1 MSNLQE
7 VWAEV
12 LSMLEIELPSIQFN
26 TWMTPLEPLK
36 LTEEELYL
44 YAPNSFI
51 KKMIESKYIE
61 DIKHYTEFL
70 LKKDYSII
78 ILETGDPSLEIM
90 ETAKKTDST
99 GQQYF
104 EIQEEEGEERILKED
119 PSRVYDSN
127 NQVLNPKYTFDT
139 FVKGKSNELALAA
152 SKAVAENPATQYN
165 PLFIWGGAGLGKTHL
180 MQAIAHEILQKDPSA
195 KVSYTSSEKFTN
207 ELIASIGNK
216 STSKNVEFRDKYRR
230 IDVLLID
237 DIQFIAGKTGT
248 QEEFFHTFND
258 LYTQNKQIIIS
269 SDRPPKEIKTLE
281 ERLISRFEWGLMT
294 DIQMP
299 DYETRVAIL
308 QAKLKQERKE
318 MPQEVLEYIAMNIK
332 SNIRELEGALLTVL
346 AYSSLMKNRSI
357 DLSLAKE
364 ALKKVI
370 QEKER
375 KPITLELIQ
384 EVIATNY
391 HLEIEDLVSKSRA
404 KQNAYPRQIAMYLSR
419 QLTDLSLMK
428 IANAFN
434 RDHSTIMHGIDK
446 ILKDM
451 EEDENFKKEI
461 DHLIIEIRNQ

>member
-1 MSNLQE
+1 MSDLQE
-7 VWAEV
+7 IWSEV
-12 LSMLEIELPSIQFN
+12 LNMMEIELTTVQFN
-26 TWMTPLEPLK
+26 TWMAPLK
-36 LTEEELYL
+36 PLQMTEDELVL
-44 YAPNSFI
+44 YAPNNFI
-51 KKMIESKYIE
+51 KKMIVSKYI
-61 DIKHYTEFL
+61 DNISYALEFL
-70 LKKDYSII
+70 LSKKLKITI
-78 ILETGDPSLEIM
+78 TEPGDQAIEDLNIE
-90 ETAKKTDST
+90 KKTDSN

-104 EIQEEEGEERILKED
+104 DINEEKQKQDTKEK
-119 PSRVYDSN
+119 SRNKYDTN
-127 NQVLNPKYTFDT
+127 NQLLNPKYTFDT

-152 SKAVAENPATQYN
+152 SRAVAENPATQYN

-180 MQAIAHEILQKDPSA
+180 MQAIAHEILKNDPNM
-195 KVSYTSSEKFTN
+195 KVSYISSEKFTN

-216 STSKNVEFRDKYRR
+216 STTKNIEFRDKYRR

-308 QAKLKQERKE
+308 QAKLNQERKE
-318 MPQEVLEYIAMNIK
+318 MPMEVLEYIAMNIK

-346 AYSSLMKNRSI
+346 AYSSLMKNKNI
-357 DLSLAKE
+357 DINLAKD

-370 QEKER
+370 AEKER
-375 KPITLELIQ
+375 KPVTLELIQ
-384 EVIATNY
+384 EIVAVNY
-391 HLEIEDLVSKSRA
+391 HLETTDLSSKSRA
-404 KQNAYPRQIAMYLSR
+404 KQIAYPRQIAMYLCR

-428 IANAFN
+428 IANSFN

-446 ILKDM
+446 ITSDMGKD
-451 EEDENFKKEI
+451 ESLKKEI
-461 DHLIIEIRNQ
+461 QDLITEIKNQ

>member
-1 MSNLQE
+1 MSDINE
-7 VWAEV
+7 IWEEV
-12 LSMLEIELPSIQFN
+12 LSMLEIELTYTQFN
-26 TWMTPLEPLK
+26 TWISPLK
-36 LTEEELYL
+36 PLQLTEDELLL
-44 YAPNSFI
+44 YAPNSYI
-51 KKMIESKYIE
+51 KKMINKKYIQ
-61 DIKHYTEFL
+61 DIDHHMEFL
-70 LKKDYSII
+70 LNTKFKIKI
-78 ILETGDPSLEIM
+78 VDPSDQNFEDFQI
-90 ETAKKTDST
+90 EKKTQAD

-104 EIQEEEGEERILKED
+104 DIHDKESLKVRED
-119 PSRVYDSN
+119 PKKRVDSN
-127 NQVLNPKYTFDT
+127 NQILNPKYTFDT

-152 SKAVAENPATQYN
+152 SRAVAEHPATQYN

-180 MQAIAHEILQKDPSA
+180 MQAIAHEILKNDPTM
-195 KVSYTSSEKFTN
+195 KVSYISSEKFTN

-216 STSKNVEFRDKYRR
+216 SASKNQEFREKYRR

-308 QAKLKQERKE
+308 QAKLNQERRE
-318 MPQEVLEYIAMNIK
+318 MPMEVLEYIAMNVK

-346 AYSSLMKNRSI
+346 AYSSLMQNRII
-357 DLSLAKE
+357 DINLAKE

-375 KPITLELIQ
+375 KPVTLELIQ
-384 EVIATNY
+384 EIVATNY
-391 HLEIEDLVSKSRA
+391 HLQVEDFGSKSRA
-404 KQNAYPRQIAMYLSR
+404 KQIAYPRQIAMYLCR

-428 IANAFN
+428 IANSFN

-446 ILKDM
+446 ITQDMKKD
-451 EEDENFKKEI
+451 EDLAKEI
-461 DHLIIEIRNQ
+461 QQIIQDIKTQ

>member
-1 MSNLQE
+1 MSDLNE
-7 VWAEV
+7 IWTEV
-12 LSMLEIELPSIQFN
+12 LNMMEIELPSLQFN
-26 TWMTPLEPLK
+26 TWLEPLEPLK
-36 LTEEELYL
+36 MTEDELIIR
-44 YAPNSFI
+44 APNNFI
-51 KKMIESKYIE
+51 KKMILSKFLD
-61 DIKHYTEFL
+61 DINQNLEFL
-70 LKKDYSII
+70 LNKKLNITII
-78 ILETGDPSLEIM
+78 EPGDPSYNDLSLE
-90 ETAKKTDST
+90 KKTDPN

-104 EIQEEEGEERILKED
+104 DINEGKQEEIKEKTKNK
-119 PSRVYDSN
+119 YDTN
-127 NQVLNPKYTFDT
+127 NQLLNPKYTFDT

-152 SKAVAENPATQYN
+152 SRAVAENPATQYN

-180 MQAIAHEILQKDPSA
+180 MQAIAHEILKNDPEM
-195 KVSYTSSEKFTN
+195 KVSYISSEKFTN

-216 STSKNVEFRDKYRR
+216 STSKNIEFRDKYRR

-308 QAKLKQERKE
+308 QAKLNQEKKT
-318 MPQEVLEYIAMNIK
+318 MPMEVLEYIAMNIK

-346 AYSSLMKNRSI
+346 AYSSLMKNHNI
-357 DLSLAKE
+357 DIDLAKE

-370 QEKER
+370 AEKER
-375 KPITLELIQ
+375 KPVTLELIQ
-384 EVIATNY
+384 EIVASNY
-391 HLEIEDLVSKSRA
+391 HLEVEDFSSKSRA
-404 KQNAYPRQIAMYLSR
+404 KQIAYPRQIAMYLCR

-428 IANAFN
+428 IANSFN

-446 ILKDM
+446 ITSDLGKD
-451 EEDENFKKEI
+451 EDLKKEI
-461 DHLIIEIRNQ
+461 QDLIREIKN

>member
-1 MSNLQE
+1 MSDLHE
-7 VWAEV
+7 IWSEV
-12 LSMLEIELPSIQFN
+12 LNMMEIELTPMQFN
-26 TWMTPLEPLK
+26 TWVAPLEPLK
-36 LTEEELYL
+36 MTEDELIL
-44 YAPNSFI
+44 RAPNNFI
-51 KKMIESKYIE
+51 KKMILSKYLDNIN
-61 DIKHYTEFL
+61 HNLEFL
-70 LKKDYSII
+70 LNKNLNIT
-78 ILETGDPSLEIM
+78 ILEPGDPSYNDLSLE
-90 ETAKKTDST
+90 KKTDPN

-104 EIQEEEGEERILKED
+104 DINEGKQEEIKEKTKNK
-119 PSRVYDSN
+119 YDTN
-127 NQVLNPKYTFDT
+127 NQLLNPKYTFDT

-152 SKAVAENPATQYN
+152 SRAVAENPATQYN

-180 MQAIAHEILQKDPSA
+180 MQAIAHEILKNDPEM
-195 KVSYTSSEKFTN
+195 KVSYISSEKFTN

-216 STSKNVEFRDKYRR
+216 STSKNIEFRDKYRR

-308 QAKLKQERKE
+308 QAKLNQEKKT
-318 MPQEVLEYIAMNIK
+318 MPMEVLEYIAMNIK

-346 AYSSLMKNRSI
+346 AYSSLMKNHNI
-357 DLSLAKE
+357 DIDLAKE

-370 QEKER
+370 AEKER
-375 KPITLELIQ
+375 KPVTLELIQ
-384 EVIATNY
+384 EIVASNY
-391 HLEIEDLVSKSRA
+391 HLEIEDFSSKSRA
-404 KQNAYPRQIAMYLSR
+404 KQIAYPRQIAMYLCR

-428 IANAFN
+428 IANSFN

-446 ILKDM
+446 ITSDLGK
-451 EEDENFKKEI
+451 DENLKKEVQ
-461 DHLIIEIRNQ
+461 DLIREIKN

>member
-1 MSNLQE
+1 MSDLNE
-7 VWAEV
+7 IWTEV
-12 LSMLEIELPSIQFN
+12 LNMMEIELPSLQFN
-26 TWMTPLEPLK
+26 TWLEPLEPLK
-36 LTEEELYL
+36 MTEDELIIR
-44 YAPNSFI
+44 APNNFI
-51 KKMIESKYIE
+51 KKMILSKFLD
-61 DIKHYTEFL
+61 DISQNLEFL
-70 LKKDYSII
+70 LNKKLNITII
-78 ILETGDPSLEIM
+78 EPGDPSYSDLSLE
-90 ETAKKTDST
+90 KKTDPN

-104 EIQEEEGEERILKED
+104 DINEGKQEESKVK
-119 PSRVYDSN
+119 SKNKYDTN
-127 NQVLNPKYTFDT
+127 NQLLNPKYTFDT

-152 SKAVAENPATQYN
+152 SRAVAENPATQYN

-180 MQAIAHEILQKDPSA
+180 MQAIAHEILKNDPEM
-195 KVSYTSSEKFTN
+195 KVSYISSEKFTN

-216 STSKNVEFRDKYRR
+216 STSKNIEFRDKYRR

-308 QAKLKQERKE
+308 QAKLNQEKKS
-318 MPQEVLEYIAMNIK
+318 MPMEVLEYIAMNIK

-346 AYSSLMKNRSI
+346 AYSSLMKNNNI
-357 DLSLAKE
+357 DIDLAKE

-370 QEKER
+370 AEKER
-375 KPITLELIQ
+375 KPVTLELIQ
-384 EVIATNY
+384 EIVAANY
-391 HLEIEDLVSKSRA
+391 HLEIEDFSSKSRA
-404 KQNAYPRQIAMYLSR
+404 KQIAYPRQIAMYLCR

-428 IANAFN
+428 IANSFN

-446 ILKDM
+446 ITSDLSK
-451 EEDENFKKEI
+451 DENLRKEI
-461 DHLIIEIRNQ
+461 QDLIREIKN

>member
-1 MSNLQE
+1 MSDINE
-7 VWAEV
+7 IWSEV
-12 LSMLEIELPSIQFN
+12 LTMVEIDLNPTQFGTWILPLV
-26 TWMTPLEPLK
+26 PKK
-36 LTEEELYL
+36 LTEDELIL
-44 YAPNSFI
+44 FAPNAYI
-51 KKMIESKYIE
+51 KKMILSKYMDYISRALG
-61 DIKHYTEFL
+61 FL
-70 LKKDYSII
+70 LNKEPTITII
-78 ILETGDPSLEIM
+78 DPSDQPLVDLNPE
-90 ETAKKTDST
+90 KKVNAL

-104 EIQEEEGEERILKED
+104 DISEEEAQEENKGK
-119 PSRVYDSN
+119 PKKKYDSN
-127 NQVLNPKYTFDT
+127 RQLLNPKYTFDT

-152 SKAVAENPATQYN
+152 SRAVAENPATQYN

-180 MQAIAHEILQKDPSA
+180 MQAIAHEILRKDPDM
-195 KVSYTSSEKFTN
+195 KVSYISSEKFTN

-216 STSKNVEFRDKYRR
+216 STTKNIEFRDKYRR

-308 QAKLKQERKE
+308 QAKLNHERKD
-318 MPQEVLEYIAMNIK
+318 MPMEVLEYIAMNIK

-346 AYSSLMKNRSI
+346 AYSSLMKNKNI
-357 DLSLAKE
+357 DIALAKD

-370 QEKER
+370 AEKER
-375 KPITLELIQ
+375 KPVTLELIQ
-384 EVIATNY
+384 EIVAANY
-391 HLEIEDLVSKSRA
+391 HLETDDFSSKSRA
-404 KQNAYPRQIAMYLSR
+404 KQIAYPRQIAMYLCR

-428 IANAFN
+428 IANSFN

-446 ILKDM
+446 ITADTTKD
-451 EEDENFKKEI
+451 ESLRKEI
-461 DHLIIEIRNQ
+461 QDLIQEIKNQ

>member
-1 MSNLQE
+1 MSDLQE
-7 VWAEV
+7 IWSEV
-12 LSMLEIELPSIQFN
+12 LNMMEIELTTVQFN
-26 TWMTPLEPLK
+26 TWMAPLQPLQM
-36 LTEEELYL
+36 TEEELIL
-44 YAPNSFI
+44 YAPNNFI
-51 KKMIESKYIE
+51 KKMIVSKYI
-61 DIKHYTEFL
+61 DNISHALEFL
-70 LKKDYSII
+70 LSKKLKITI
-78 ILETGDPSLEIM
+78 TEPGDQTIEDLNIE
-90 ETAKKTDST
+90 KKTDSN

-104 EIQEEEGEERILKED
+104 DINEEKPKQETKEK
-119 PSRVYDSN
+119 SKNKYDTN
-127 NQVLNPKYTFDT
+127 NQLLNPKYTFDT

-152 SKAVAENPATQYN
+152 SRAVAENPATQYN

-180 MQAIAHEILQKDPSA
+180 MQAIAHEILKNDPNM
-195 KVSYTSSEKFTN
+195 KVSYISSEKFTN

-216 STSKNVEFRDKYRR
+216 STTKNIEFRDKYRR

-308 QAKLKQERKE
+308 QAKLNQERKE
-318 MPQEVLEYIAMNIK
+318 MPMEVLEYIAMNIK

-346 AYSSLMKNRSI
+346 AYSSLMQNKHI
-357 DLSLAKE
+357 DINLAKE

-370 QEKER
+370 AEKER
-375 KPITLELIQ
+375 KPVTLELIQ
-384 EVIATNY
+384 EIVAVNY
-391 HLEIEDLVSKSRA
+391 HLETADFSSKSRA
-404 KQNAYPRQIAMYLSR
+404 KQIAYPRQIAMYLCR

-428 IANAFN
+428 IANSFN

-446 ILKDM
+446 ITSDMTKD
-451 EEDENFKKEI
+451 ESLKKEI
-461 DHLIIEIRNQ
+461 QDLITEIKNQ